1 MKLFFQIRYGLF
13 LFIIIFYISVPIR
26 KITLYIKKRNHLID
40 PSHSYPH
47 VLTFTLVNCCNSF
60 YLHTFMRLFSLLR
73 KKSTAFILFLTSF
86 VMDAWDWIRGSKL
99 YDIRILTL
107 SFMWN
112 MGEQI
117 YKKIYIFPAPWNKT
131 IKHVW
136 KTCIIDIDVSL
147 FIHCCWEHYLFCT
160 NTFKNRI
167 FRRIALVFTKNV
179 LPLFTTKWF
188 LL

>member
-1 MKLFFQIRYGLF
+1 
-13 LFIIIFYISVPIR
+13 
-26 KITLYIKKRNHLID
+26 
-40 PSHSYPH
+40 
-47 VLTFTLVNCCNSF
+47 
-60 YLHTFMRLFSLLR
+60 MRLFSLLR

-136 KTCIIDIDVSL
+136 KNLHHWHWCKSIHSLLLKTLPLLYEHIQEPYLSSHCIGIHKKCTSPIYNKMISTLVSFDRQDVS
-147 FIHCCWEHYLFCT
+147 
-160 NTFKNRI
+160 
-167 FRRIALVFTKNV
+167 
-179 LPLFTTKWF
+179 F
-188 LL
+188 LCM